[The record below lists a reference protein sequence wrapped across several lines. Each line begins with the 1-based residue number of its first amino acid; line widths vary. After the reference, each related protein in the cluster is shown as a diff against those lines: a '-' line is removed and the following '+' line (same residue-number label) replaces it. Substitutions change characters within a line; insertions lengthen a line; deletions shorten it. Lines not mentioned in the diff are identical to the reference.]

1 MKKQGNKEKQKTKLV
16 LIHVT
21 SNFKISKN
29 NVGYLSLDTHT
40 GVFLNKVGQSSN
52 KIFYKI

>member
-29 NVGYLSLDTHT
+29 NVDYLSLDT
-40 GVFLNKVGQSSN
+40 LC
-52 KIFYKI
+52 

>member
-1 MKKQGNKEKQKTKLV
+1 MSRILGGTKKNVTNSKTKNRERKKNKKTKLV

-29 NVGYLSLDTHT
+29 NVEYLSLDT
-40 GVFLNKVGQSSN
+40 LC
-52 KIFYKI
+52 